1 MLLSIVIPVYNA
13 SNTIKRCLD
22 SVWAAQL
29 PEGEYEVVCVDD
41 CSPDNSIEVIEGIQK
56 THSNL
61 RLLQNNENLRAGGAR
76 NHGVR
81 KASGEYI
88 VFIDSDDYFE
98 SSTLNNAFVTISE
111 TLPKL
116 DILYCDF
123 SREIEGR
130 PSLTP
135 IHKIKDLTIQTGESF
150 LLRNGLPLSSCKY
163 LFRKDLMLENN
174 IFFTEKMTA
183 EDGDW
188 TLRLSLMAKRM
199 QFFPQILFH
208 YVLMPASVTAS
219 VSFSS
224 AKDVLY
230 EVKRIDD
237 IAATVDDK
245 NVREKI
251 IMIRNAQTRDA
262 INRYLKCWHNVKEKG
277 ETLKKCIVNDKGYN
291 GYVKFAV
298 THPFFFSFLS
308 NLAMPAVICMLRIK
322 RFIKGR
328 L

>member
-1 MLLSIVIPVYNA
+1 MILSIVIPVYNA

-22 SVWAAQL
+22 SVWNAKL
-29 PEGEYEVVCVDD
+29 PEDEYEVVCVDD

-61 RLLQNNENLRAGGAR
+61 RILKNHENLRAGGAR

-81 KASGEYI
+81 KAHGEYI

-98 SSTLNNAFVTISE
+98 SSTLHNAFIAISE

-116 DILYCDF
+116 DILYCDS

-130 PSLTP
+130 PSLSP
-135 IHKIKDLTIQTGESF
+135 IHGIKDLTIQTGESF
-150 LLRNGLPLSSCKY
+150 LVRNGLPLSSCKY

-188 TLRLSLMAKRM
+188 ALRLSLMAKRM

-208 YVLMPASVTAS
+208 YVLMPDSVTAS

-224 AKDVLY
+224 ARDVLY
-230 EVKRIDD
+230 EVKRMDD
-237 IAATVDDK
+237 IAASVEDRE
-245 NVREKI
+245 VREKI

-277 ETLKKCIVNDKGYN
+277 VTLKKCIVNDKGYN

-308 NLAMPAVICMLRIK
+308 NLTMPAVICVLRIK
-322 RFIKGR
+322 RSIKGR